1 VLDGVVGAG
10 DPDPTDPIAMLALG
24 AAATSVWAHNVAVPF
39 HAAAVEG
46 FRAQGRAALLA
57 QALVSLAWAA
67 LMIADARVATP
78 AAEEGARLAQETGQP
93 RWAATALLALAA
105 MAAERGN
112 GEVADELTSRAE
124 AVLLPMGAT
133 PLLSIAQ
140 FVRGRAAIAEARFSD
155 AYGELRRIYDPTEAL
170 YHPNIGAW
178 SIADFVDAAVH
189 GGGDLEAA
197 HAAFAEY
204 ERMAE
209 SSGGPFLGAQITY
222 ARPTLASDGD
232 PGSLYQAALEDPGLA
247 GFRCYRGR
255 LLLAYGAWLRRQRRV
270 AESRVPLRAAA
281 QTFDALGF
289 VGMSERA
296 RNELRASGET
306 SRPRVPEGWDDLSPQ
321 ELQIAR
327 MAAEGLT
334 NREIGER
341 LYLSHRTIGSHLYRI
356 FPKLGIASRAQLRD
370 ALGGASLPA

>member
-1 VLDGVVGAG
+1 MPCSLLGRSGDVRLGRTTSRFPFMRPRLKGCVLRDVLPCWRR
-10 DPDPTDPIAMLALG
+10 D
-24 AAATSVWAHNVAVPF
+24 SC
-39 HAAAVEG
+39 
-46 FRAQGRAALLA
+46 LLA
-57 QALVSLAWAA
+57 WVALF
-67 LMIADARVATP
+67 MADARVATP
-78 AAEEGARLAQETGQP
+78 AAEEGTRLAEETGQP
-93 RWAATALLALAA
+93 RWAATALLARAA

-112 GEVADELTSRAE
+112 GAVAEELTSRAE
-124 AVLLPMGAT
+124 GVLLPMGAN
-133 PLLSIAQ
+133 PLLSVVA
-140 FVRGRAAIAEARFSD
+140 VRSRPGGDRRGAV
-155 AYGELRRIYDPTEAL
+155 LRRLRDLRAIYDPADAL

-189 GGGDLEAA
+189 GGGDLEVA

-209 SSGGPFLGAQITY
+209 LSGGPLLCAQITY
-222 ARPTLASDGD
+222 ARPTLAPDD
-232 PGSLYQAALEDPGLA
+232 EPGSLYQAALEDPGLA
-247 GFRCYRGR
+247 NFRCYRGR

-306 SRPRVPEGWDDLSPQ
+306 SRPRVPEGWDELSPQ